1 MAGSEQSIDGSDGD
15 KLYIHERWS
24 RIIDM
29 LHATKVTSV
38 EQFSSA
44 LSVSPATIRR
54 DLNEL
59 HSEGRLRRVRG
70 GAIGAE
76 PNSAYSDPYFG
87 LSGQLSQVDTL
98 SVNIK
103 EKRAIGEK
111 AASMIEDN
119 DSIIID
125 GGSTTVYMTQQIDA
139 ANLMVLT
146 TSIPIM
152 TSLLGRP
159 KIRILIAGGEVFQE
173 QALVLDPYSHGIVN
187 KFSATK
193 LFIGAQ
199 AVTARGLMQS
209 DPLLVQNEQ
218 QLISRADKVIVL
230 ADSSKF
236 EAKASLSVCGLEAI
250 DTVVTDSGLSAPAR
264 KMLVDNDIEIVIAK
278 G

>member
-1 MAGSEQSIDGSDGD
+1 MAISEQGAHGVEGD
-15 KLYIHERWS
+15 KLYIHERWN
-24 RIIDM
+24 RIIEM
-29 LHATKVTSV
+29 LDATKVTSV

-59 HSEGRLRRVRG
+59 HSEGRLSRVRG
-70 GAIGAE
+70 GAIAAD
-76 PNSAYSDPYFG
+76 PNSSYRDPYFG
-87 LSGQLSQVDTL
+87 LSGQLNQADTL

-103 EKRAIGEK
+103 EKRAIGKK
-111 AASMIEDN
+111 AASMIDDN

-125 GGSTTVYMTQQIDA
+125 GGSTTVYMTQHVKA
-139 ANLMVLT
+139 ENLMVLT

-152 TSLLGRP
+152 NSLLGRP

-199 AVTARGLMQS
+199 AVTPRGLMQT

-218 QLISRADKVIVL
+218 QLISRADKVILL

-250 DTVVTDSGLSAPAR
+250 DTVVTDADLSAEAR
-264 KMLVDNDIEIVIAK
+264 KLLTDNNIEIVIA
-278 G
+278 

>member
-1 MAGSEQSIDGSDGD
+1 MAVSDQNFEETESD
-15 KLYIHERWS
+15 KLYIYERWN
-24 RIIDM
+24 RIVDM

-44 LSVSPATIRR
+44 LGVSPATVRR

-59 HSEGRLRRVRG
+59 HTEGRLSRVRG
-70 GAIGAE
+70 GAIAAD
-76 PNSAYSDPYFG
+76 PNSGYRDPFFG
-87 LSGQLSQVDTL
+87 LSGQLNQADTL
-98 SVNIK
+98 SMNIK

-111 AASMIEDN
+111 AAAMIDNN

-125 GGSTTVYMTQQIDA
+125 GGSTTVYMSQHIQA
-139 ANLMVLT
+139 ENLMVLT

-152 TSLLGRP
+152 NSLLGRP

-199 AVTARGLMQS
+199 AVTSRGLMQT

-218 QLISRADKVIVL
+218 QLISRADKVILL

-236 EAKASLSVCGLEAI
+236 EAKASLSVCGLDAI
-250 DTVVTDSGLSAPAR
+250 DTVVTDSGLSAKAR
-264 KMLVDNDIEIVIAK
+264 EMLIENDIEIVIA
-278 G
+278 

>member
-1 MAGSEQSIDGSDGD
+1 MDTADQSINDNDGD
-15 KLYIHERWS
+15 KLYIHERWGL
-24 RIIDM
+24 IINM

-38 EQFSSA
+38 DSFASA
-44 LSVSPATIRR
+44 LKVSPATIRR

-70 GAIGAE
+70 GAIAAE
-76 PNSAYSDPYFG
+76 PNETYSDPYFG
-87 LSGQLSQVDTL
+87 LSGQLSQADNL
-98 SVNIK
+98 ELNLA
-103 EKRAIGEK
+103 EKLAIGQK

-125 GGSTTVYMTQQIDA
+125 GGSTTVHMTQHIDA

-199 AVTARGLMQS
+199 AVTARGLMQT

-218 QLISRADKVIVL
+218 QLISRADKVILL

-236 EAKASLSVCGLEAI
+236 EAKASLSVCGLDAI
-250 DTVVTDSGLSAPAR
+250 DTVVTDSGLSESAR
-264 KMLVDNDIEIVIAK
+264 KMLNDHDIEIVFA
-278 G
+278 

>member
-1 MAGSEQSIDGSDGD
+1 MDTSDQSINGNDGD
-15 KLYIHERWS
+15 KLYIHERWGL
-24 RIIDM
+24 IINM
-29 LHATKVTSV
+29 LHASKVTSV
-38 EQFSSA
+38 DSFASA
-44 LSVSPATIRR
+44 LKVSPATIRR

-70 GAIGAE
+70 GAIAAE
-76 PNSAYSDPYFG
+76 PNEAFGDPYFG
-87 LSGQLSQVDTL
+87 LSGQLSQADNL
-98 SVNIK
+98 EVNLA
-103 EKRAIGEK
+103 EKLAIGQK
-111 AASMIEDN
+111 AASMVEDN

-125 GGSTTVYMTQQIDA
+125 GGSTTVHMTQHIQA

-199 AVTARGLMQS
+199 AVTARGLMQT

-218 QLISRADKVIVL
+218 QLISRAEKVILL

-250 DTVVTDSGLSAPAR
+250 DTVVTDSGLSDNAR
-264 KMLVDNDIEIVIAK
+264 KILIDHDIEIVFA
-278 G
+278 